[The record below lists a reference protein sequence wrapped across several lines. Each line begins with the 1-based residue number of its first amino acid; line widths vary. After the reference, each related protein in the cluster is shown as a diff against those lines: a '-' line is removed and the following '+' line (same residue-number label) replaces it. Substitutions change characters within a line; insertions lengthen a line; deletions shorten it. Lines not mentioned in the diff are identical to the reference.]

1 MLCYHGS
8 DTIVDVPKILQAQR
22 PLDFGG
28 GFYVTTSEL
37 QAKAWAKKVALR
49 SNCKQ
54 KYINRYEFD
63 YEKAKANPK
72 NVIQGNKFRFTVLS
86 ERLIRLEYSID
97 GVFEDRPTE
106 FAWNR
111 EFTAPKF
118 VVREDERYIEI
129 KTAYF
134 VLSYTKNAP
143 FYGGKF
149 NHSGNLKVDISNSD
163 NKYWYFGHPE
173 VRNYGAPGLLLG
185 VGKKK
190 KLMKSLYS
198 IDGFVSFNDSESQVF
213 NENGELLGDVEI
225 FTDSSVICYLEGM
238 DDGEIY
244 VIKREHF
251 LQWME
256 QDFNVSLYIVRQ
268 LAQKLINTGMK
279 MQSAVSYP
287 LKYQVLLYIWKYIS
301 QYKTNC
307 IPKLLIV
314 EELGSNI
321 RSINRILKQLAEE
334 GMIVNLNGK
343 IQVDDLNLIL
353 AMISDY
359 DL

>member
-1 MLCYHGS
+1 MRTFQKGE
-8 DTIVDVPKILQAQR
+8 VILNVEDR
-22 PLDFGG
+22 IDEVFLLKNGRLKT
-28 GFYVTTSEL
+28 YSLSE
-37 QAKAWAKKVALR
+37 
-49 SNCKQ
+49 N
-54 KYINRYEFD
+54 
-63 YEKAKANPK
+63 
-72 NVIQGNKFRFTVLS
+72 GNKH
-86 ERLIRLEYSID
+86 LIKIY
-97 GVFEDRPTE
+97 
-106 FAWNR
+106 
-111 EFTAPKF
+111 
-118 VVREDERYIEI
+118 
-129 KTAYF
+129 
-134 VLSYTKNAP
+134 
-143 FYGGKF
+143 
-149 NHSGNLKVDISNSD
+149 
-163 NKYWYFGHPE
+163 
-173 VRNYGAPGLLLG
+173 
-185 VGKKK
+185 
-190 KLMKSLYS
+190 
-198 IDGFVSFNDSESQVF
+198 
-213 NENGELLGDVEI
+213 ENGELLGDVEI

-287 LKYQVLLYIWKYIS
+287 LKYQVLLYIFKYIS
-301 QYKTNC
+301 QYKNNC

-334 GMIVNLNGK
+334 GVIINRSGK

>member
-1 MLCYHGS
+1 MSFFVEELERSSFLNDKFEMRTFQKGE
-8 DTIVDVPKILQAQR
+8 VILNVEDR
-22 PLDFGG
+22 IDEVFILKNGRLKT
-28 GFYVTTSEL
+28 YSLSE
-37 QAKAWAKKVALR
+37 
-49 SNCKQ
+49 N
-54 KYINRYEFD
+54 
-63 YEKAKANPK
+63 
-72 NVIQGNKFRFTVLS
+72 GNKH
-86 ERLIRLEYSID
+86 LIKIY
-97 GVFEDRPTE
+97 
-106 FAWNR
+106 
-111 EFTAPKF
+111 
-118 VVREDERYIEI
+118 
-129 KTAYF
+129 
-134 VLSYTKNAP
+134 
-143 FYGGKF
+143 
-149 NHSGNLKVDISNSD
+149 
-163 NKYWYFGHPE
+163 
-173 VRNYGAPGLLLG
+173 
-185 VGKKK
+185 
-190 KLMKSLYS
+190 
-198 IDGFVSFNDSESQVF
+198 
-213 NENGELLGDVEI
+213 ENGELLGDVEI

>member
-1 MLCYHGS
+1 MSFFVEELERSSFLNDKFEMRTFQKGEL
-8 DTIVDVPKILQAQR
+8 ILNVEDR
-22 PLDFGG
+22 IDEVFILKNGRLKT
-28 GFYVTTSEL
+28 YSLSE
-37 QAKAWAKKVALR
+37 
-49 SNCKQ
+49 N
-54 KYINRYEFD
+54 
-63 YEKAKANPK
+63 
-72 NVIQGNKFRFTVLS
+72 GNKH
-86 ERLIRLEYSID
+86 LIKIY
-97 GVFEDRPTE
+97 
-106 FAWNR
+106 
-111 EFTAPKF
+111 
-118 VVREDERYIEI
+118 
-129 KTAYF
+129 
-134 VLSYTKNAP
+134 
-143 FYGGKF
+143 
-149 NHSGNLKVDISNSD
+149 
-163 NKYWYFGHPE
+163 
-173 VRNYGAPGLLLG
+173 
-185 VGKKK
+185 
-190 KLMKSLYS
+190 
-198 IDGFVSFNDSESQVF
+198 
-213 NENGELLGDVEI
+213 ENGELLGDVEI

-287 LKYQVLLYIWKYIS
+287 LKYQVLLYIFKYIS

>member
-1 MLCYHGS
+1 MRTFQKGE
-8 DTIVDVPKILQAQR
+8 VILNVEDR
-22 PLDFGG
+22 IDEVFILKNGRLKT
-28 GFYVTTSEL
+28 YSLSE
-37 QAKAWAKKVALR
+37 
-49 SNCKQ
+49 N
-54 KYINRYEFD
+54 
-63 YEKAKANPK
+63 
-72 NVIQGNKFRFTVLS
+72 GNKH
-86 ERLIRLEYSID
+86 LIKIY
-97 GVFEDRPTE
+97 
-106 FAWNR
+106 
-111 EFTAPKF
+111 
-118 VVREDERYIEI
+118 
-129 KTAYF
+129 
-134 VLSYTKNAP
+134 
-143 FYGGKF
+143 
-149 NHSGNLKVDISNSD
+149 
-163 NKYWYFGHPE
+163 
-173 VRNYGAPGLLLG
+173 
-185 VGKKK
+185 
-190 KLMKSLYS
+190 
-198 IDGFVSFNDSESQVF
+198 
-213 NENGELLGDVEI
+213 ENGELLGDVEI

-287 LKYQVLLYIWKYIS
+287 LKYQVLLYIFKYIS

-334 GMIVNLNGK
+334 GIIVNLNGK

>member
-1 MLCYHGS
+1 MSFFVEELERSSFLNDKFEMRTFQKGE
-8 DTIVDVPKILQAQR
+8 VILNVEDR
-22 PLDFGG
+22 IDEVFILKNGRLKT
-28 GFYVTTSEL
+28 YSLSE
-37 QAKAWAKKVALR
+37 
-49 SNCKQ
+49 N
-54 KYINRYEFD
+54 
-63 YEKAKANPK
+63 
-72 NVIQGNKFRFTVLS
+72 GNKH
-86 ERLIRLEYSID
+86 LIKIY
-97 GVFEDRPTE
+97 
-106 FAWNR
+106 
-111 EFTAPKF
+111 
-118 VVREDERYIEI
+118 
-129 KTAYF
+129 
-134 VLSYTKNAP
+134 
-143 FYGGKF
+143 
-149 NHSGNLKVDISNSD
+149 
-163 NKYWYFGHPE
+163 
-173 VRNYGAPGLLLG
+173 
-185 VGKKK
+185 
-190 KLMKSLYS
+190 
-198 IDGFVSFNDSESQVF
+198 
-213 NENGELLGDVEI
+213 ENGELLGDVEI

-287 LKYQVLLYIWKYIS
+287 LKYQVLLYIFKYIS
-301 QYKTNC
+301 KYKNNC

>member
-1 MLCYHGS
+1 MSFFVEELEKSSFLKDKFEMRTFQKGE
-8 DTIVDVPKILQAQR
+8 VILNVEDR
-22 PLDFGG
+22 IDEVFILKNGRLKT
-28 GFYVTTSEL
+28 YSLSE
-37 QAKAWAKKVALR
+37 
-49 SNCKQ
+49 N
-54 KYINRYEFD
+54 
-63 YEKAKANPK
+63 
-72 NVIQGNKFRFTVLS
+72 GNKH
-86 ERLIRLEYSID
+86 LIKIY
-97 GVFEDRPTE
+97 
-106 FAWNR
+106 
-111 EFTAPKF
+111 
-118 VVREDERYIEI
+118 
-129 KTAYF
+129 
-134 VLSYTKNAP
+134 
-143 FYGGKF
+143 
-149 NHSGNLKVDISNSD
+149 
-163 NKYWYFGHPE
+163 
-173 VRNYGAPGLLLG
+173 
-185 VGKKK
+185 
-190 KLMKSLYS
+190 
-198 IDGFVSFNDSESQVF
+198 
-213 NENGELLGDVEI
+213 ENGELLGDVEI

-334 GMIVNLNGK
+334 GVIINQSGK

>member
-1 MLCYHGS
+1 MSFFVEQLEKSSFLKDKFEMRTFQKGE
-8 DTIVDVPKILQAQR
+8 VIL
-22 PLDFGG
+22 
-28 GFYVTTSEL
+28 
-37 QAKAWAKKVALR
+37 
-49 SNCKQ
+49 
-54 KYINRYEFD
+54 
-63 YEKAKANPK
+63 
-72 NVIQGNKFRFTVLS
+72 NVEDRIDEVFILKSGRLKTYSLS
-86 ERLIRLEYSID
+86 ENGTKHLIKIYE
-97 GVFEDRPTE
+97 
-106 FAWNR
+106 
-111 EFTAPKF
+111 
-118 VVREDERYIEI
+118 
-129 KTAYF
+129 
-134 VLSYTKNAP
+134 
-143 FYGGKF
+143 
-149 NHSGNLKVDISNSD
+149 
-163 NKYWYFGHPE
+163 
-173 VRNYGAPGLLLG
+173 
-185 VGKKK
+185 
-190 KLMKSLYS
+190 M
-198 IDGFVSFNDSESQVF
+198 
-213 NENGELLGDVEI
+213 GELLGDVEV

-287 LKYQVLLYIWKYIS
+287 LKYQVLLYIFKYIS
-301 QYKTNC
+301 QYKNNC

-334 GMIVNLNGK
+334 GVIINQSGK

>member
-1 MLCYHGS
+1 MSFFVEELERSSFLNDKFEMRTFQKGE
-8 DTIVDVPKILQAQR
+8 VILNVEDR
-22 PLDFGG
+22 IDEVFILKSGRLKT
-28 GFYVTTSEL
+28 YSLSE
-37 QAKAWAKKVALR
+37 
-49 SNCKQ
+49 N
-54 KYINRYEFD
+54 
-63 YEKAKANPK
+63 
-72 NVIQGNKFRFTVLS
+72 GNKH
-86 ERLIRLEYSID
+86 LIKIY
-97 GVFEDRPTE
+97 
-106 FAWNR
+106 
-111 EFTAPKF
+111 
-118 VVREDERYIEI
+118 
-129 KTAYF
+129 
-134 VLSYTKNAP
+134 
-143 FYGGKF
+143 
-149 NHSGNLKVDISNSD
+149 
-163 NKYWYFGHPE
+163 
-173 VRNYGAPGLLLG
+173 
-185 VGKKK
+185 
-190 KLMKSLYS
+190 
-198 IDGFVSFNDSESQVF
+198 
-213 NENGELLGDVEI
+213 ENGELLGDVEI

-287 LKYQVLLYIWKYIS
+287 LKYQVLLYIFKYIS